1 MLHRPT
7 EARLGRAIGLCLTT
21 SIGAYFAYVL
31 YGQFGHNQ
39 GIDSPYAL
47 GGLGILALSA
57 ILGFYFLF
65 VRPSTTDFVV
75 DVEVE
80 CRKVTWPEWPI
91 VRRSTFQ
98 VTVLMIFL
106 LLFIFGVDI
115 GLGYIRQV
123 VL

>member
-1 MLHRPT
+1 
-7 EARLGRAIGLCLTT
+7 
-21 SIGAYFAYVL
+21 
-31 YGQFGHNQ
+31 
-39 GIDSPYAL
+39 
-47 GGLGILALSA
+47 LAASA
-57 ILGFYFLF
+57 IAGFYFLF

-80 CRKVTWPEWPI
+80 CRKVTWPEWI
-91 VRRSTFQ
+91 TVRRSTGQ

-106 LLFIFGVDI
+106 LLFIFAVDI